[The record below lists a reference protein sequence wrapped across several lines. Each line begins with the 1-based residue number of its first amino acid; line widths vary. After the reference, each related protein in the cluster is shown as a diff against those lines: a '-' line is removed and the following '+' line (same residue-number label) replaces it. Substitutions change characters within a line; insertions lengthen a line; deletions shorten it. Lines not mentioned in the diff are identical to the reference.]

1 MPKPPRQ
8 DPLERLRSAFGERT
22 EPLTPRET
30 EAELSRLISAISTAA
45 LDLAEFR
52 RERAKAYLAY
62 RRAKT
67 TAAHSTLCP
76 KVERGGT
83 TVAER
88 EDWIDSRI
96 VEEFE
101 LLTKWDTM
109 VEIGV
114 ESLRATLAQAEV
126 VRSLNTSVRAAYE
139 RAGYQ
144 RENQ

>member
-1 MPKPPRQ
+1 
-8 DPLERLRSAFGERT
+8 
-22 EPLTPRET
+22 
-30 EAELSRLISAISTAA
+30 
-45 LDLAEFR
+45 
-52 RERAKAYLAY
+52 
-62 RRAKT
+62 
-67 TAAHSTLCP
+67 
-76 KVERGGT
+76 
-83 TVAER
+83 VAER